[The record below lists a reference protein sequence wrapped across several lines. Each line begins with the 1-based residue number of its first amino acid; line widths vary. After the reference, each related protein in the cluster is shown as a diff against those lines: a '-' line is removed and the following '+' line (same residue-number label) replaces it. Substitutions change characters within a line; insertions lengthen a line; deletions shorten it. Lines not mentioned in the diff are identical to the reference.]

1 MRSGSAFKAWLVA
14 AVCLFAVGCAS
25 HKAPRAVMPTIVS
38 LPVEILDVPEPALPR
53 IAPVPAPSIKVP
65 TASRVARDVR
75 RIGRRPGAPALAAG
89 TPAGSVVIPASS
101 TAPTP
106 TSDEAVIGSLTTG
119 DDSASTK
126 QSAGAAITDLE
137 KRLAGLS
144 PDVARTRQTQ
154 ILQVRD
160 FVKKAREALDSGDAS
175 GAVTLATKARL
186 LLDDSLK

>member
-1 MRSGSAFKAWLVA
+1 VRSGSAFKAWLAA
-14 AVCLFAVGCAS
+14 AVCLLAAGCAS

-38 LPVEILDVPEPALPR
+38 LPVEILDVPEPALPK

-75 RIGRRPGAPALAAG
+75 RIGRKPGAPVVAAA
-89 TPAGSVVIPASS
+89 TPAGATTIPA
-101 TAPTP
+101 TTPAATP
-106 TSDEAVIGSLTTG
+106 TTDDTVIGSLTTG

-126 QSAGAAITDLE
+126 QAAGAAITDLE

-160 FVKKAREALDSGDAS
+160 FLKKAREALDSGDAS
-175 GAVTLATKARL
+175 GALTLATKARL

>member
-1 MRSGSAFKAWLVA
+1 VRSASAWKVWLAA
-14 AVCLFAVGCAS
+14 AVCLLASGCAGK
-25 HKAPRAVMPTIVS
+25 KAPRAVMPTIVS
-38 LPVEILDVPEPALPR
+38 LPVEVLDVPEPVLPK
-53 IAPVPAPSIKVP
+53 IAFVPAPAIKVP

-106 TSDEAVIGSLTTG
+106 TSDEAVIGSLTAG

-126 QSAGAAITDLE
+126 QSAGAAIADLE
-137 KRLAGLS
+137 KRLAGLA
-144 PDVARTRQTQ
+144 PDIARQTQ